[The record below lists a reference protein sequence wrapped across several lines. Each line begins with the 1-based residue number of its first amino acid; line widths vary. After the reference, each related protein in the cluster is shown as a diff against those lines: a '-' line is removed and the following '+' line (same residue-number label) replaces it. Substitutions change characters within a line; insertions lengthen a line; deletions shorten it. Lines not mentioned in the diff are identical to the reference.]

1 MSVVVRSVPQCV
13 CCRFVYTR
21 VCVCCRFVYT
31 RVCVCCRFVY
41 TTVCVCVLQ
50 SADQCVCC
58 CGDYITVFVVART
71 IPQCLLLQGL
81 YHSVC
86 CCEDYTTVFVVART
100 IPQCLLLQGLSVT
113 LRAPVSESLSQLK
126 RDQLQKFAQYLIS
139 ELPQQVCFV
148 TSGTKTV
155 TLH

>member
-1 MSVVVRSVPQCV
+1 MCVAGLSIPECV
-13 CCRFVYTR
+13 CVAGLSIPEW
-21 VCVCCRFVYT
+21 VCVAGLSIPQ
-31 RVCVCCRFVY
+31 
-41 TTVCVCVLQ
+41 CVCVLQ